1 MREKVKSLGLIL
13 AIAIAGITLPTSI
26 MSFMDKPTHITE
38 INNYYYNNTVIEQ
51 YNNTILIPM
60 NRTVEIFHFYDIPDN
75 TFVINKTYNII
86 SDTIIQIGCN
96 YSNFDIWIYRG
107 SDIIFY
113 KSNGGGIM
121 LITTIVIAGFYR
133 IEIMIRV
140 SGVLPEC
147 MFYIEFIGDK

>member
-1 MREKVKSLGLIL
+1 MRENIKSIGLIL
-13 AIAIAGITLPTSI
+13 AIAIAGISLPTSI

-51 YNNTILIPM
+51 YNN
-60 NRTVEIFHFYDIPDN
+60 RTVEIFHFYDIPDN
-75 TFVINKTYNII
+75 TFVINKTYTII

-121 LITTIVIAGFYR
+121 LITTIIIAGFYR
-133 IEIMIRV
+133 IEIMLRV
-140 SGVLPEC
+140 SGILPEC